1 MPHIQSQGYSL
12 DGELALSGL
21 TNTDFPNGF
30 SSYQYNLLYIPK
42 VSIVKTV
49 EDDKT
54 IDSDISLRLLRHYS
68 GDLLLHDE
76 QKFYR
81 YWLRYNDE
89 NFEARIGLQK
99 IVFGTSQLLR
109 TLSWFDSIDPI
120 DLTGQTTGVR
130 ALRLRWYPMHY
141 LSSWAWIID
150 NEDETHS
157 YGTRVEIS
165 SVFGEWGI
173 SYHKDHSKIVRNIN
187 SLGISIN
194 QPNARF
200 AVDYRF
206 DGLVGFWNESAI
218 IKANEANI
226 FMTTLGADYTLPIA
240 GGILITAE
248 CMLLKN
254 QFDNMGRNAEFF
266 ALMASTPLSINHQI
280 MLVSQVGAD
289 LEKMYHHLRWTS
301 TYNYY
306 SLNFI
311 CTFYPEK
318 SNFEGNEELL
328 HNSSIGYGT
337 GLQFMLIYNH

>member
-1 MPHIQSQGYSL
+1 
-12 DGELALSGL
+12 
-21 TNTDFPNGF
+21 
-30 SSYQYNLLYIPK
+30 
-42 VSIVKTV
+42 
-49 EDDKT
+49 
-54 IDSDISLRLLRHYS
+54 
-68 GDLLLHDE
+68 
-76 QKFYR
+76 
-81 YWLRYNDE
+81 
-89 NFEARIGLQK
+89 
-99 IVFGTSQLLR
+99 
-109 TLSWFDSIDPI
+109 
-120 DLTGQTTGVR
+120 
-130 ALRLRWYPMHY
+130 
-141 LSSWAWIID
+141 
-150 NEDETHS
+150 
-157 YGTRVEIS
+157 
-165 SVFGEWGI
+165 
-173 SYHKDHSKIVRNIN
+173 
-187 SLGISIN
+187 
-194 QPNARF
+194 
-200 AVDYRF
+200 
-206 DGLVGFWNESAI
+206 
-218 IKANEANI
+218 
-226 FMTTLGADYTLPIA
+226 MTTLGADYTLPIA